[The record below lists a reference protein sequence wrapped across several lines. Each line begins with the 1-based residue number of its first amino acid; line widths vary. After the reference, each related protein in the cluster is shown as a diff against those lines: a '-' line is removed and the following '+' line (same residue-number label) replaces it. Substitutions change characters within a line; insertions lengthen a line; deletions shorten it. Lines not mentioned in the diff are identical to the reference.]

1 MKIRPNKLAFSSI
14 GVLYRHTHT
23 HTYTLLYLHTISE
36 SFDFRN
42 SKLVRF
48 NKILIGIPL
57 CNINIHLWTF
67 SSVVRFGSPCLSN
80 DCNSVSF
87 VSSFG
92 DTNVNAVP

>member
-1 MKIRPNKLAFSSI
+1 MKIRPNKLAFSSTS
-14 GVLYRHTHT
+14 VLYTYTH
-23 HTYTLLYLHTISE
+23 TLLYLHTVSK
-36 SFDFRN
+36 SFNFRN

-48 NKILIGIPL
+48 NKILIGFPL
-57 CNINIHLWTF
+57 CNINIHLWMF
-67 SSVVRFGSPCLSN
+67 SSVLVGVWFDSPCLSN

>member
-14 GVLYRHTHT
+14 SVLNRHTHT
-23 HTYTLLYLHTISE
+23 HTHTLLYLHTISE

-48 NKILIGIPL
+48 NKILISIPL
-57 CNINIHLWTF
+57 CNINIHLWMF
-67 SSVVRFGSPCLSN
+67 SSVVRFDSPCLSN

-92 DTNVNAVP
+92 DTNVSAVP